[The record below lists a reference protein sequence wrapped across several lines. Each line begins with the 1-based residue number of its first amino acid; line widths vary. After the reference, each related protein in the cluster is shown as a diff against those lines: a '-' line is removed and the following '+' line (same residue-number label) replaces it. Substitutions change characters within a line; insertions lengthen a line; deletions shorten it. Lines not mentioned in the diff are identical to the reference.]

1 MVLLQSNSSSGTA
14 DAGGESF
21 TWHRAIFAG
30 GYPPTIVAA
39 AAFHT
44 RVRDGSGWFHSA
56 MDTRIDKAP
65 LSLTSFPRVIPENCI
80 GYFDDSGYNN
90 TRSAMH
96 LLFDLKEVKRSTV
109 SIKGWNVKL

>member
-1 MVLLQSNSSSGTA
+1 
-14 DAGGESF
+14 
-21 TWHRAIFAG
+21 
-30 GYPPTIVAA
+30 
-39 AAFHT
+39 
-44 RVRDGSGWFHSA
+44 